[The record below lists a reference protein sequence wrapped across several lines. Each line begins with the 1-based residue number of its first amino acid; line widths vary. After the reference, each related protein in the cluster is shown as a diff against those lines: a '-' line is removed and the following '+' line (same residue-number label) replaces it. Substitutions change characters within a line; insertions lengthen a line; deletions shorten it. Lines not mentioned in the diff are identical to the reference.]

1 MLRRAIQRARLHL
14 PAPIG
19 HDNGVG
25 ASASD
30 DEECPWSPS
39 VSYTSLRDDDAVRD
53 HFRTLPEDV
62 SSVHLVINEDKRN
75 VKDLRVKDLTD
86 DEERRAADAWRRL
99 QQLYGLFKHLEE
111 TSAEEAH
118 ENESLEPLAGAATAP
133 QSAQRSRRDDG
144 LRSLLQT
151 SQLPSGV
158 ILRDLQKLSV
168 VDEDN
173 HMPMPQGFTAD
184 MFEALGNKIYND
196 MIVAGEQSQ
205 VSPAA
210 LEILGNCLYAEA
222 ETLAVSAAA

>member
-19 HDNGVG
+19 HDNGLG
-25 ASASD
+25 ASPSD

-39 VSYTSLRDDDAVRD
+39 VSYTSLKDDDAVRD

-62 SSVHLVINEDKRN
+62 TN
-75 VKDLRVKDLTD
+75 
-86 DEERRAADAWRRL
+86 
-99 QQLYGLFKHLEE
+99 LEE
-111 TSAEEAH
+111 TSPDDAQG
-118 ENESLEPLAGAATAP
+118 NEPLEPFEGGETAP
-133 QSAQRSRRDDG
+133 QSERRRQQDDG

-158 ILRDLQKLSV
+158 VLRDVQKLSV
-168 VDEDN
+168 VDENN

-196 MIVAGEQSQ
+196 MIEAGEQSQ
-205 VSPAA
+205 ISPAA

>member
-19 HDNGVG
+19 HDNGLG
-25 ASASD
+25 ASPSD

-39 VSYTSLRDDDAVRD
+39 VSYTSLKDDDA
-53 HFRTLPEDV
+53 
-62 SSVHLVINEDKRN
+62 
-75 VKDLRVKDLTD
+75 
-86 DEERRAADAWRRL
+86 EERRAADAWRRL
-99 QQLYGLFKHLEE
+99 QQLYGLFKQLEE
-111 TSAEEAH
+111 TSPDDAQG
-118 ENESLEPLAGAATAP
+118 NEPLEPFEGGETAP
-133 QSAQRSRRDDG
+133 QSERRRQQDDG

-158 ILRDLQKLSV
+158 VLRDVQKLSV
-168 VDEDN
+168 VDENN

-196 MIVAGEQSQ
+196 MIEAGEQSQ
-205 VSPAA
+205 ISPAA